1 METLTAIWVLVFFV
15 LLLIL
20 KAFSKPI
27 LKEPDYKRL
36 GYRLTDPG
44 TRQWVKKI
52 TETNFLVIENG
63 EVFDIEL
70 NDFTHEEL
78 TMYITRYY
86 DSLQQV
92 EEIYGDDVNWI
103 IAECIA
109 EQSKA

>member
-1 METLTAIWVLVFFV
+1 METLTAIW
-15 LLLIL
+15 LLLFFISFLIL
-20 KAFSKPI
+20 RACYKPI
-27 LKEPDYKRL
+27 LKETDYKRL
-36 GYRLTDPG
+36 GYRLTDPN
-44 TRQWVKKI
+44 TMQWVKKI
-52 TETNFLVIENG
+52 TETNFLVVENG